1 MLDVAPA
8 FSRPDLLP
16 ERLADYLRNEI
27 VAGRLQPSHRLVEQE
42 LATQL
47 AVSRVPL
54 REAFRI
60 LAAEGLIAIVP
71 HRGAMVSALSGDEL
85 TQLFAVRAG
94 LEAMAAR
101 AAAQAQPSARIDAM
115 QQAIER
121 MRRDLARRDLAAYY
135 SLAAEFHNLLMEASE
150 NLVLVKLYN
159 QIRTQFRRYQAAM
172 ARVPQL
178 PAQSIREHELIV
190 AAIQKRNPDAAAKAA
205 EQHINSVVEQYRAWA
220 GRDDQ
225 AAKTQTAKTKAKKT
239 KR

>member
-27 VAGRLQPSHRLVEQE
+27 VAGRLKASHRLVEQE

-60 LAAEGLIAIVP
+60 LAAEGLIAITP
-71 HRGAMVSALSGDEL
+71 HRGAMVSVLSDDEL

-101 AAAQAQPSARIDAM
+101 AAAQARSPMRADAM
-115 QQAIER
+115 QLAIER
-121 MRRDLARRDLAAYY
+121 MRRDVGKRDLAGYY
-135 SLAAEFHNLLMEASE
+135 SQAAEFHNLLMEASG

-159 QIRTQFRRYQAAM
+159 QIKTQFRRYQAAM
-172 ARVPQL
+172 ARVPKL

-190 AAIQKRNPDAAAKAA
+190 AAIQKRNPEAAAKAA
-205 EQHINSVVEQYRAWA
+205 EHHINSVVEQYRQWA
-220 GRDDQ
+220 DRHGQ
-225 AAKTQTAKTKAKKT
+225 SSAKTKPIKT
-239 KR
+239 QR

>member
-16 ERLADYLRNEI
+16 ERLAEYLRNEI
-27 VAGRLQPSHRLVEQE
+27 VAGRLKPSHRLIEQE
-42 LATQL
+42 FAAQL

-71 HRGAMVSALSGDEL
+71 HRGAIVSALSDDEL

-101 AAAQAQPSARIDAM
+101 AAAQAHSSARIDAM

-121 MRRDLARRDLAAYY
+121 MRRHMSKRDLAAYY
-135 SLAAEFHNLLMEASE
+135 SEAGEFHNLLMESSG
-150 NLVLVKLYN
+150 NSVLVKLYN
-159 QIRTQFRRYQAAM
+159 QIKPQFRRYQAAM
-172 ARVPQL
+172 ARVPKL

-190 AAIQKRNPDAAAKAA
+190 AAIRKGNPDTAAKVA
-205 EQHINSVVEQYRAWA
+205 EQHVTSVVEQYRAWVA
-220 GRDDQ
+220 RHDQ
-225 AAKTQTAKTKAKKT
+225 AEKTKTEKK
-239 KR
+239 